1 MNCRSGGDGMQELIV
16 ITLLVAV
23 QGKLQL
29 PKITSREE
37 LVTALN
43 RLGGVREDQAQTLLM
58 YPLLCLDEHK
68 EYVWHFLSWV
78 SCVQRE
84 LRLV

>member
-1 MNCRSGGDGMQELIV
+1 VTEHVCMHRRSGGDGMQELIV

-58 YPLLCLDEHK
+58 Y
-68 EYVWHFLSWV
+68 S
-78 SCVQRE
+78 
-84 LRLV
+84 

>member
-1 MNCRSGGDGMQELIV
+1 MHRRSGGDGMQELIV

-58 YPLLCLDEHK
+58 Y
-68 EYVWHFLSWV
+68 S
-78 SCVQRE
+78 
-84 LRLV
+84 

>member
-1 MNCRSGGDGMQELIV
+1 MACAHAPVSCSAVLGNRSADVSCVVVCRSGGDGMQELIV
-16 ITLLVAV
+16 VTLLVAV

-43 RLGGVREDQAQTLLM
+43 RLGAVREDQA
-58 YPLLCLDEHK
+58 
-68 EYVWHFLSWV
+68 
-78 SCVQRE
+78 SCCAACDV
-84 LRLV
+84 

>member
-1 MNCRSGGDGMQELIV
+1 MQPYRRSGGDGMQELIV

-43 RLGGVREDQAQTLLM
+43 RLGGVREDQAQALRM
-58 YPLLCLDEHK
+58 YP
-68 EYVWHFLSWV
+68 
-78 SCVQRE
+78 
-84 LRLV
+84 

>member
-1 MNCRSGGDGMQELIV
+1 MQELIV
-16 ITLLVAV
+16 VTLLVAV

-43 RLGGVREDQAQTLLM
+43 RLGAVREDQA
-58 YPLLCLDEHK
+58 
-68 EYVWHFLSWV
+68 
-78 SCVQRE
+78 SCCAACNV
-84 LRLV
+84 

>member
-1 MNCRSGGDGMQELIV
+1 VTERVRMHRRSGGDGMQELIV

-43 RLGGVREDQAQTLLM
+43 RLGGVREDQAPTLLI
-58 YPLLCLDEHK
+58 D
-68 EYVWHFLSWV
+68 S
-78 SCVQRE
+78 
-84 LRLV
+84 